1 MRFIRSIYFLFVFYC
16 FATGIAFAQT
26 PKIFKL
32 IDLKPGTKAIGFSVF
47 RGVEPEP
54 FDVVLGETMERVG
67 SRFILAGISGGPM
80 ETPLEKVG
88 AVSGMS
94 GSPIF
99 VDCLDLD
106 DCVENGTLV
115 GALSYSIG
123 SFIEGGMNVLLTPAE
138 YMLGARVSGY
148 VAASQFSNRMPN
160 RINIGGRE
168 FKNLM
173 LFSGID
179 SFSAQTGPTNSCNSS
194 SKIVLRPG
202 SMVTVFLARGDMPIG
217 GSGTVTWVDGDKIY
231 IFGHEFFGTGIVNY
245 PFVHVGVATTIQTP
259 FQAYK
264 IAGCSLETRGA
275 MLVDGAFEMAGVIG
289 RVAPTIPLRVEL
301 HLKDGLA
308 ILSEE
313 VASSP
318 MAKSIFSN
326 IPSVWAKQLFGDMN
340 SLSLAYQVRI
350 VIQNEPEI
358 FLKNIIPVGIV
369 VNVNGVPE
377 DPFSELFSRIGTV
390 FKNLEKSGFSYGVEG
405 IQVRVD
411 FINDLKIWKK
421 KTAFLSQEKA
431 LPGETIYVNVVL
443 GQSSDGSIKEIS
455 IPVKIPE
462 DFITKRDSLNIG
474 VMVQSSLR
482 FTDKRPSVQ
491 SASIGDVIVKL
502 KQDMNLPSNVL
513 YVQQILPRTKIDIET
528 DKANAKS
535 LTKKSLDW
543 IDIGAGELQQ
553 LPPRENMEVKLS
565 ITPPLDNF
573 IDFEATFNIT
583 VQAKEEKTTPV
594 SNNKN
599 KNKRWFFIF
608 LR

>member
-1 MRFIRSIYFLFVFYC
+1 M
-16 FATGIAFAQT
+16 
-26 PKIFKL
+26 
-32 IDLKPGTKAIGFSVF
+32 
-47 RGVEPEP
+47 
-54 FDVVLGETMERVG
+54 
-67 SRFILAGISGGPM
+67 
-80 ETPLEKVG
+80 
-88 AVSGMS
+88 
-94 GSPIF
+94 
-99 VDCLDLD
+99 
-106 DCVENGTLV
+106 
-115 GALSYSIG
+115 
-123 SFIEGGMNVLLTPAE
+123 
-138 YMLGARVSGY
+138 
-148 VAASQFSNRMPN
+148 
-160 RINIGGRE
+160 
-168 FKNLM
+168 
-173 LFSGID
+173 
-179 SFSAQTGPTNSCNSS
+179 
-194 SKIVLRPG
+194 
-202 SMVTVFLARGDMPIG
+202 
-217 GSGTVTWVDGDKIY
+217 
-231 IFGHEFFGTGIVNY
+231 
-245 PFVHVGVATTIQTP
+245 
-259 FQAYK
+259 
-264 IAGCSLETRGA
+264 
-275 MLVDGAFEMAGVIG
+275 
-289 RVAPTIPLRVEL
+289 
-301 HLKDGLA
+301 
-308 ILSEE
+308 
-313 VASSP
+313 
-318 MAKSIFSN
+318 
-326 IPSVWAKQLFGDMN
+326 
-340 SLSLAYQVRI
+340 
-350 VIQNEPEI
+350 
-358 FLKNIIPVGIV
+358 
-369 VNVNGVPE
+369 
-377 DPFSELFSRIGTV
+377 
-390 FKNLEKSGFSYGVEG
+390 
-405 IQVRVD
+405 RVD